1 MQQQPSTMRTLVRLA
16 IPVAVSQ
23 VSDMVTVMAD
33 TMMVGR
39 VGTVDLA
46 AATLANSVWVVAAL
60 FHLGFMVAI
69 TPMAGMAW
77 GAGDVTGVARSMR
90 AGTMVSVVVGAVMVA
105 VLTVLAPHLQVFGAP
120 ADVTRLATPYFMWIV
135 ASMLPR
141 IGIVVLKQTA
151 EAMSNT
157 HIALAIAIVANAAN
171 IALNWVFIYG
181 NLGAPAMGL
190 EGAGVATLLSRMI
203 GLGCVLAVFRYSVFF
218 AGVRAAMRDV
228 RSRVT
233 RADLRAM
240 AVTGLPI
247 AGQLIMEAFGFAMGA
262 IMMGWLGA
270 VPLAAHQIALN
281 LASLTFMVSLGISS
295 AATILISNAV
305 GRKDYAAVRSAGN
318 AAILATLIWNT
329 FTATVFVVFRNQLAT
344 MYTGDVAVTMLASHL
359 LVWAALFQLFDGG
372 QTVGLG
378 MLRGLNDVRIP
389 TIMAAASYA
398 VIGVPLGY
406 ILTFVADTGP
416 AGIWIGYLVALMVA
430 SVMYVTRFR
439 AIRPMEPSVG

>member
-90 AGTMVSVVVGAVMVA
+90 AGTMVSVIVGAVMVA
-105 VLTVLAPHLQVFGAP
+105 VLTVLAPQLHVFGAP
-120 ADVTRLATPYFMWIV
+120 ADVTRLAAPYFMWIV
-135 ASMLPR
+135 VSMLPR

-190 EGAGVATLLSRMI
+190 EGAGVATLLSRVI
-203 GLGCVLAVFRYSVFF
+203 GLGCVLAVFRYSRFF
-218 AGVRAAMRDV
+218 AEVRSAMRDV

-233 RADLRAM
+233 SADLRAM

-247 AGQLIMEAFGFAMGA
+247 AGQLIMEAFGFATGA
-262 IMMGWLGA
+262 IMIGWMGT

-281 LASLTFMVSLGISS
+281 LASLTFMVSLGIAS
-295 AATILISNAV
+295 ASTILISNAV
-305 GRKDYAAVRSAGN
+305 GRKDHAAVRSAGN

-329 FTATVFVVFRNQLAT
+329 ITAAIFVVFRTQLAT
-344 MYTGDVAVTMLASHL
+344 MYTTDTAVTMLASDL
-359 LVWAALFQLFDGG
+359 LLWAALFQLFDGG

-389 TIMAAASYA
+389 TIIAAASYA
-398 VIGVPLGY
+398 AIGVPLGY
-406 ILTFVADTGP
+406 ALSFSLGLGP
-416 AGIWIGYLVALMVA
+416 AGVWIGYLVALVVA

-439 AIRPMEPSVG
+439 AIRPKG